1 MPEHFS
7 EMFHNLLDQLLK
19 WDAHDR
25 ITIDE
30 VIQHEVMRSSVE
42 KLLKT
47 EEYKNEYILLEIE
60 NFLPE
65 FDENKKEIKKTDEE
79 FDREYREYM
88 ACLLG

>member
-1 MPEHFS
+1 
-7 EMFHNLLDQLLK
+7 MFHNLLDQLLK

-42 KLLKT
+42 KLLKR

-79 FDREYREYM
+79 FDKEYREYM
-88 ACLLG
+88 ASLLG